1 MNFKVNTRYEELTL
15 TIKIL
20 TRKESAKFLPCR
32 IRIKVFDAEHP
43 LTIFT
48 DRYKTVAGMETFYIR
63 MPLSSKNA
71 VIAIYNEANGNLSSK
86 EDTSFSVLKIDK
98 IPLEKR
104 TDVAD
109 IRDIKVKSFVDFAQ
123 RFAFNASYMEANKS
137 YQSMDGKYLIE
148 YLPEIIS
155 SKTKKPLK
163 TPARIS
169 NINGR
174 IQVSKKAFNNYTVP
188 MRMMIL
194 LHEFSHFYLNK
205 DKHNEMEADLNGL
218 LIYLSLGYPRIEAH
232 QAFLEV
238 FIGTPS
244 TQNKERFDLIETF
257 IMDFENKKIVW
268 Q

>member
-15 TIKIL
+15 
-20 TRKESAKFLPCR
+20 S
-32 IRIKVFDAEHP
+32 IKVKTESPSKIRLKVYDLENP
-43 LTIFT
+43 LTVFT
-48 DRYKTVAGMETFYIR
+48 DRYKTISGTETFFVR
-63 MPLSSKNA
+63 MPLSSKN
-71 VIAIYNEANGNLSSK
+71 VIISVYNEKFGNRRPS

-109 IRDIKVKSFVDFAQ
+109 IRDVLVKSFVDFAQ
-123 RFAFNASYMEANKS
+123 RFSFNASYLEANKT
-137 YQSMDGKYLIE
+137 YQSTDGRFIIQ
-148 YLPEIIS
+148 YLPQIVS
-155 SKTKKPLK
+155 SRSNKVMK

-169 NINGR
+169 NVNGR
-174 IQVSKKAFNNYTVP
+174 IQVSKKIFENYTVP

-218 LIYLSLGYPRIEAH
+218 LIYLSLGYPRIEGY

-238 FIGTPS
+238 FMGTP
-244 TQNKERFDLIETF
+244 TAQNKSRYDLINRF
-257 IMDFENKKIVW
+257 ITDFENKKIVM